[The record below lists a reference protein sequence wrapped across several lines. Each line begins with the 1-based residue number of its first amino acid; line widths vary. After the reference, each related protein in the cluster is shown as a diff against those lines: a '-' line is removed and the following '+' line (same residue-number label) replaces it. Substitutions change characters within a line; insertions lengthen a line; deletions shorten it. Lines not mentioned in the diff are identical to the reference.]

1 MTEIADEVGTVEP
14 RSFEHDPDTWQRKA
28 ELVGV
33 NYPRRTIEL
42 IVIPYEVEALVPWDG
57 RMVKETIC
65 RGAFDGIE
73 RRANRIR
80 ANRDHDEKRTFGRA
94 VTFHPGTEQG
104 LVAVVKAARTALGDE
119 TLELADDGCLDASAG
134 FVPKDGGMRWM
145 ARSAYQITKGWL
157 RHIALVPEAAYDES
171 RVLAVRNAQRGDT
184 SKTPNL
190 DEVLSWRLEDQ
201 IRSALP

>member
-1 MTEIADEVGTVEP
+1 
-14 RSFEHDPDTWQRKA
+14 
-28 ELVGV
+28 
-33 NYPRRTIEL
+33 
-42 IVIPYEVEALVPWDG
+42 
-57 RMVKETIC
+57 MVRETIC

-94 VTFHPGTEQG
+94 VTFHPNTAEG
-104 LVAVVKAARTALGDE
+104 LLAVVKAARTPLGDE
-119 TLELADDGCLDASAG
+119 TLELAEDGCLDASAG

-157 RHIALVPEAAYDES
+157 RHIALVPEAAYDEA
-171 RVLAVRNAQRGDT
+171 RVLAVRSAQRASA

-190 DEVLSWRLEDQ
+190 DEVRSWRLEDRL
-201 IRSALP
+201 RSGLPE